1 MTMYWSMD
9 SDTTFVCLEAV
20 WNSEVFDGDFVL
32 CKNDRKD
39 LYVQRK
45 IFIINAI
52 DQGISAT
59 SKTLAVNNVPI
70 SVTLIAR
77 SPDAD
82 NVLRKAITSF
92 TITYGLTKSG
102 KTPKLLT
109 RDSTGSPKVSSRGL
123 IPHKIA
129 CTKNIWWGKYKFFAT
144 LRSYVLASFQQIT
157 FKFGSILI

>member
-1 MTMYWSMD
+1 MAR
-9 SDTTFVCLEAV
+9 F
-20 WNSEVFDGDFVL
+20 

-52 DQGISAT
+52 DQGVSAT
-59 SKTLAVNNVPI
+59 SKTVAVNNVPI

-77 SPDAD
+77 NPDAD
-82 NVLRKAITSF
+82 NALRKAITSF
-92 TITYGLTKSG
+92 MITYDEIRENSKNAHERLYWFTEGIF
-102 KTPKLLT
+102 T
-109 RDSTGSPKVSSRGL
+109 RSNTTQNSMYQ
-123 IPHKIA
+123 
-129 CTKNIWWGKYKFFAT
+129 KYMVFAT